1 MIDLEKLR
9 ERVQGKPTDQGVYG
23 PTWLN
28 PREALALLNHIAQL
42 EKDAGIGKVA
52 RKAISELE
60 DSPISFMK
68 TIRRSIDTAIEAKH
82 G

>member
-9 ERVQGKPTDQGVYG
+9 ERAKYLSNHSSMVISTSDV
-23 PTWLN
+23 L
-28 PREALALLNHIAQL
+28 ELLNHISQL

>member
-9 ERVQGKPTDQGVYG
+9 EQAPYVGLIDVE
-23 PTWLN
+23 LI
-28 PREALALLNHIAQL
+28 ELLDHIAQL